1 MSHDAFFLVA
11 LLCGAVT
18 FSERGAFL
26 LLKRNREPHP
36 KFTRALR
43 LVPAAVLPALVTPA
57 VFLHGGTLDLSVGN
71 LRLLAGGIAL
81 AVALW
86 RRSVFWTLAS
96 GLVSLWGLQ
105 WVTGA
110 WG

>member
-1 MSHDAFFLVA
+1 MSHDAFFVVA

-26 LLKRNREPHP
+26 LRQRGKEPHP
-36 KFTRALR
+36 RLARALR

-57 VFLHGGTLDLSVGN
+57 IFMHSGAVDLSFGN
-71 LRLLAGGIAL
+71 LRLLAGAVAL

-86 RRSVFWTLAS
+86 KRSVFLTLAS
-96 GLVSLWGLQ
+96 GLSSLWILQ
-105 WVTGA
+105 WAVG
-110 WG
+110 G